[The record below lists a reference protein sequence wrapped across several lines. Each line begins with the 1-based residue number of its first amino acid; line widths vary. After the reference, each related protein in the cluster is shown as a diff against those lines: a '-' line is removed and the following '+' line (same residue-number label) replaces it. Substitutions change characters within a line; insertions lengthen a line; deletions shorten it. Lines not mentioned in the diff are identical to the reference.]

1 MIHNNFSLKSKNSKF
16 FDLFINDLFSSNSL
30 MDYKNAIEPFYSQY
44 EMKLKEKIKLLKDQ
58 RCLGYVNLKVGK
70 SNNGIVQIFNH
81 REQGNLKARL
91 IHNYD
96 LNDELII
103 INTAGGLTS
112 GDLNL
117 NSIQVDCNT
126 SLNITTQSM
135 EKIYNCK
142 NLLANAYTNII
153 VGDNSYV
160 SWMPLETI
168 FFNGGKLRRRL
179 NIDLKPSANFFAVE
193 TLIFGRQA
201 MGEIVKS
208 GELDDALQIYKNNK
222 LLYSDFNK
230 IEGNI
235 DKKIIKS
242 LVSKGNNIFC
252 NIVYTGKKMRIYE
265 KKISKYADKS
275 KYFFGASIVN
285 GVLLLK
291 ILANNI
297 NDIRDFLSD
306 LVKIFGKNFNLPRI
320 WSF

>member
-1 MIHNNFSLKSKNSKF
+1 MKNNFLFKSKNSEF
-16 FDLFINDLFSSNSL
+16 FDSFIGALFFSKNISESINE
-30 MDYKNAIEPFYSQY
+30 IEPFYSKY
-44 EMKLKEKIKLLKDQ
+44 EFKLKDNIKLLKDQ
-58 RCLGYVNLKVGK
+58 RCLGYVNLKIGK
-70 SNNGIVQIFNH
+70 SKNGSAQIFSH

-117 NSIQVDCNT
+117 NSIQVDCDT

-135 EKIYNCK
+135 EKVYNCK

-153 VGDNSYV
+153 VGNNSYV

-179 NIDLKPSANFFAVE
+179 NIDLKSSSNFFGVE
-193 TLIFGRQA
+193 TLIFGRKA

-230 IEGNI
+230 IKGNI
-235 DKKIIKS
+235 DKKIFKS
-242 LVSKGNNIFC
+242 LVLKGNNIFC
-252 NIVYTGKKMRIYE
+252 NVVFTGKKLRMYE
-265 KKISKYADKS
+265 KKILSYANKS
-275 KYFFGASIVN
+275 KYFFGVSVVN
-285 GVLLLK
+285 GVLLIK
-291 ILANNI
+291 ILAKNI
-297 NDIRDFLSD
+297 LDIRDFLSD
-306 LVKIFGKNFNLPRI
+306 LVKIFGKNFNLPKI

>member
-1 MIHNNFSLKSKNSKF
+1 
-16 FDLFINDLFSSNSL
+16 
-30 MDYKNAIEPFYSQY
+30 
-44 EMKLKEKIKLLKDQ
+44 MKL
-58 RCLGYVNLKVGK
+58 
-70 SNNGIVQIFNH
+70 H

-91 IHNYD
+91 IRNYSI
-96 LNDELII
+96 NDDLII

-112 GDLNL
+112 GDVNF
-117 NSIQVDCNT
+117 NSIKISNDVV
-126 SLNITTQSM
+126 LNITTQSM
-135 EKIYNCK
+135 EKVYKCK
-142 NLLANAYTNII
+142 NLLAHTYTNITI
-153 VGDNSYV
+153 GSDSYV

-179 NIDLKPSANFFAVE
+179 NIDLKTSSNFFAVE
-193 TLIFGRQA
+193 TLIFGRKA

-235 DKKIIKS
+235 DKKILKS

-265 KKISKYADKS
+265 KQISKYADKS
-275 KYFFGASIVN
+275 KHFFGVSIVN

-291 ILANNI
+291 ILEKNI

>member
-1 MIHNNFSLKSKNSKF
+1 MKNNFLFKSKNSEF
-16 FDLFINDLFSSNSL
+16 FDSFIGALFFSKNISESINE
-30 MDYKNAIEPFYSQY
+30 IEPFYSKY
-44 EMKLKEKIKLLKDQ
+44 EFKLKDNIKLLKDQ
-58 RCLGYVNLKVGK
+58 RCLGYVNLKIGK
-70 SNNGIVQIFNH
+70 SKNGSAQIFSH

-117 NSIQVDCNT
+117 NSIQVDCDT

-135 EKIYNCK
+135 EKVYNCK

-153 VGDNSYV
+153 VGNNSYV

-179 NIDLKPSANFFAVE
+179 NIDLKSSSNFFGVE
-193 TLIFGRQA
+193 TLIFGRKA

-230 IEGNI
+230 IKGNI
-235 DKKIIKS
+235 DKKIFKS
-242 LVSKGNNIFC
+242 LVLKGNNIFC
-252 NIVYTGKKMRIYE
+252 NVVFTGKKLRMYE
-265 KKISKYADKS
+265 KKILSYANKS
-275 KYFFGASIVN
+275 KYFFGVSVVN
-285 GVLLLK
+285 GVLLIK
-291 ILANNI
+291 ILAKNI
-297 NDIRDFLSD
+297 IDIRDFLSD
-306 LVKIFGKNFNLPRI
+306 LVKIFGKNFNLPKI

>member
-1 MIHNNFSLKSKNSKF
+1 MKNNFLFKSKNSEF
-16 FDLFINDLFSSNSL
+16 FDSFIGALFFSKNISESINE
-30 MDYKNAIEPFYSQY
+30 IEPFYSKY
-44 EMKLKEKIKLLKDQ
+44 EFKLKDNIKLLKDQ
-58 RCLGYVNLKVGK
+58 RCLGYVNLKIGK
-70 SNNGIVQIFNH
+70 SKNGSAQIFSH

-91 IHNYD
+91 IRNYD

-117 NSIQVDCNT
+117 NSIQVDCDT

-135 EKIYNCK
+135 EKVYNCK

-153 VGDNSYV
+153 VGNNSYV

-179 NIDLKPSANFFAVE
+179 NIDLKSSSNFFGVE
-193 TLIFGRQA
+193 TLIFGRKA

-230 IEGNI
+230 IKGNI
-235 DKKIIKS
+235 DKKIFKS
-242 LVSKGNNIFC
+242 LVLKGNNIFC
-252 NIVYTGKKMRIYE
+252 NVVFTGKKLRMYE
-265 KKISKYADKS
+265 KKISSYANKS
-275 KYFFGASIVN
+275 KYFFGVSVVN
-285 GVLLLK
+285 GVLLIK
-291 ILANNI
+291 ILAKNI
-297 NDIRDFLSD
+297 LDIRDFLSD
-306 LVKIFGKNFNLPRI
+306 LVKIFGKNFNLPKI

>member
-1 MIHNNFSLKSKNSKF
+1 MKNNFLLKSKNSEF
-16 FDLFINDLFSSNSL
+16 FDSFIGTLFFSKNISESINE
-30 MDYKNAIEPFYSQY
+30 IEPFYSKY
-44 EMKLKEKIKLLKDQ
+44 EFKLKDNIKLLKDQ
-58 RCLGYVNLKVGK
+58 RCLGYVNLKIGK
-70 SNNGIVQIFNH
+70 SNNGSAKIFSH

-117 NSIQVDCNT
+117 NSIQVDCDT

-135 EKIYNCK
+135 EKVYNCK

-153 VGDNSYV
+153 VGNNSYV

-179 NIDLKPSANFFAVE
+179 NIDLKPSSNFFGVE
-193 TLIFGRQA
+193 TLIFGRKA

-230 IEGNI
+230 IKGNI
-235 DKKIIKS
+235 DKKIFKS
-242 LVSKGNNIFC
+242 LVLKGNNIFC
-252 NIVYTGKKMRIYE
+252 NAVYTGKKLRMYE
-265 KKISKYADKS
+265 KKISSYANKS
-275 KYFFGASIVN
+275 KYFFGVSVVN
-285 GVLLLK
+285 GVLLIK
-291 ILANNI
+291 ILAKNI
-297 NDIRDFLSD
+297 IDVRDFLSD
-306 LVKIFGKNFNLPRI
+306 LVKIFGKNFNLPKI

>member
-1 MIHNNFSLKSKNSKF
+1 MNTNFLLKSKNSKF
-16 FDLFINDLFSSNSL
+16 FDLFVEDIFSSNSL
-30 MDYKNAIEPFYSQY
+30 MGYKNVIEPFYSKY
-44 EMKLKEKIKLLKDQ
+44 EIKLKENIKLLKDQ
-58 RCLGYVNLKVGK
+58 RCLGYVNLKLRK
-70 SNNGIVQIFNH
+70 NNNGMVQIINH

-126 SLNITTQSM
+126 SINITTQSM
-135 EKIYNCK
+135 EKVYNCK
-142 NLLANAYTNII
+142 NLLANTYTNII
-153 VGDNSYV
+153 VGNNSYV

-179 NIDLKPSANFFAVE
+179 NIDLKPSSNFLAVE
-193 TLIFGRQA
+193 TLIFGRKA
-201 MGEIVKS
+201 MGEVVKS

-230 IEGNI
+230 IKGNI
-235 DKKIIKS
+235 NKKILKS
-242 LVSKGNNIFC
+242 LVLKGNNIFC
-252 NIVYTGKKMRIYE
+252 NVIYTGKKMRIYE
-265 KKISKYADKS
+265 KQISKYADKS
-275 KYFFGASIVN
+275 KYFFGVSIVN

-297 NDIRDFLSD
+297 NDIRNFLSD

>member
-1 MIHNNFSLKSKNSKF
+1 MKNNFLFKSKNSEF
-16 FDLFINDLFSSNSL
+16 FDSFIGALFFSKNISESINE
-30 MDYKNAIEPFYSQY
+30 IEPFYSKY
-44 EMKLKEKIKLLKDQ
+44 EFKLKDNIKLLKDQ
-58 RCLGYVNLKVGK
+58 RCLGYVNLKIGK
-70 SNNGIVQIFNH
+70 SKNGSAQIFSH

-91 IHNYD
+91 IRNYD

-117 NSIQVDCNT
+117 NSIQVDCDT

-135 EKIYNCK
+135 EKVYNCK

-153 VGDNSYV
+153 VGNNSYV

-179 NIDLKPSANFFAVE
+179 NIDLKSSSNFFGVE
-193 TLIFGRQA
+193 TLIFGRKA

-230 IEGNI
+230 IKGNI
-235 DKKIIKS
+235 DKKIFKS
-242 LVSKGNNIFC
+242 LVLKGNNIFC
-252 NIVYTGKKMRIYE
+252 NVVFTGKKLRMYE
-265 KKISKYADKS
+265 KKILSYANKS
-275 KYFFGASIVN
+275 KYFFGVSVVN
-285 GVLLLK
+285 GVLLIK
-291 ILANNI
+291 ILAKNI
-297 NDIRDFLSD
+297 IDIRDFLSD
-306 LVKIFGKNFNLPRI
+306 LVKIFGKNFNLPKI

>member
-1 MIHNNFSLKSKNSKF
+1 MVNNNFLLKSKNSKF

-30 MDYKNAIEPFYSQY
+30 MDYKNVIEPFYSQY
-44 EMKLKEKIKLLKDQ
+44 EMKLKENLKLLKDQ

-126 SLNITTQSM
+126 SINITTQSM

-179 NIDLKPSANFFAVE
+179 NIDLKTSSNFFAVE
-193 TLIFGRQA
+193 TLIFGRKA
-201 MGEIVKS
+201 MGEIVES

-230 IEGNI
+230 IKGNI
-235 DKKIIKS
+235 DKKI
-242 LVSKGNNIFC
+242 L
-252 NIVYTGKKMRIYE
+252 
-265 KKISKYADKS
+265 
-275 KYFFGASIVN
+275 
-285 GVLLLK
+285 
-291 ILANNI
+291 
-297 NDIRDFLSD
+297 
-306 LVKIFGKNFNLPRI
+306 NL
-320 WSF
+320 

>member
-1 MIHNNFSLKSKNSKF
+1 MNNNFLLKSKNSKF
-16 FDLFINDLFSSNSL
+16 FDLFINDLFSSSSL

-44 EMKLKEKIKLLKDQ
+44 EMKLKENIKLLKDQ

-117 NSIQVDCNT
+117 NSIQVDNNT

-179 NIDLKPSANFFAVE
+179 NIDLKPSSNFFAVE
-193 TLIFGRQA
+193 TLIFGRKA
-201 MGEIVKS
+201 MGEIVES

-222 LLYSDFNK
+222 LLYSDFNRIK
-230 IEGNI
+230 GNI
-235 DKKIIKS
+235 DKKILKS
-242 LVSKGNNIFC
+242 LVLKGNNIFC
-252 NIVYTGKKMRIYE
+252 NVVYTGKKIRIYE
-265 KKISKYADKS
+265 KQILKYADKS
-275 KYFFGASIVN
+275 KYFFGVSIVN

-297 NDIRDFLSD
+297 NDIRDFLSN
-306 LVKIFGKNFNLPRI
+306 LVKILGKNFNLPRI

>member
-1 MIHNNFSLKSKNSKF
+1 MNNNFLLKSKNSKF
-16 FDLFINDLFSSNSL
+16 FDLFIDAIFFSNNL
-30 MDYKNAIEPFYSQY
+30 IKYKNSTEPFYSEY
-44 EMKLKEKIKLLKDQ
+44 EIKLKENLKLLKDQ
-58 RCLGYVNLKVGK
+58 RCLGYVNIKLGK
-70 SNNGIVQIFNH
+70 NNNGTVKIFNH

-91 IHNYD
+91 VHNYD

-153 VGDNSYV
+153 VGNNSYV

-168 FFNGGKLRRRL
+168 FFNGGKLRRRF
-179 NIDLKPSANFFAVE
+179 NIDLRPSSNFFAIE
-193 TLIFGRQA
+193 TLIFGRKA

-222 LLYSDFNK
+222 LLYSDFNRIK
-230 IEGNI
+230 GNI
-235 DKKIIKS
+235 DKKIFKS
-242 LVSKGNNIFC
+242 LVLKGNNIFC
-252 NIVYTGKKMRIYE
+252 NIIYTGKKMKMYE
-265 KKISKYADKS
+265 KKILNYADKA
-275 KYFFGASIVN
+275 KYFFGVSIVN

-291 ILANNI
+291 IIAGNI

-306 LVKIFGKNFNLPRI
+306 LVKIFGKDFNLPKV

>member
-1 MIHNNFSLKSKNSKF
+1 MKNNFSFKSKNSEF
-16 FDLFINDLFSSNSL
+16 FDSFIGALFFSKNISENINE
-30 MDYKNAIEPFYSQY
+30 IEPFYSKY
-44 EMKLKEKIKLLKDQ
+44 EFKLKDNIKLLKDQ
-58 RCLGYVNLKVGK
+58 RCLGYVNLKIGK
-70 SNNGIVQIFNH
+70 SNNGSAQIFSH

-117 NSIQVDCNT
+117 NSIQVDCDT

-135 EKIYNCK
+135 EKVYNCK

-153 VGDNSYV
+153 VGNNSYV

-179 NIDLKPSANFFAVE
+179 NIDLKPSSNFFGVE
-193 TLIFGRQA
+193 TLIFGRKA
-201 MGEIVKS
+201 MGEIVKT

-230 IEGNI
+230 IKGNI
-235 DKKIIKS
+235 DKKIFKS
-242 LVSKGNNIFC
+242 LVLKGNNIFC
-252 NIVYTGKKMRIYE
+252 NVVYTGKKIRMYE
-265 KKISKYADKS
+265 KLISSYANKS
-275 KYFFGASIVN
+275 KFFFGVSVVN
-285 GVLLLK
+285 GVLLIK
-291 ILANNI
+291 ILAKNI
-297 NDIRDFLSD
+297 LDIRDFLSD
-306 LVKIFGKNFNLPRI
+306 LVKIFGKNFNLPKI